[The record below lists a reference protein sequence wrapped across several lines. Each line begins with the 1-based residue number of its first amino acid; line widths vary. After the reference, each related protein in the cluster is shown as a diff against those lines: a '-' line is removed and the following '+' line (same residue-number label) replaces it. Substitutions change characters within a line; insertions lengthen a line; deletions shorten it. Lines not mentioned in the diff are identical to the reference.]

1 VGGWIDIFLNTLQC
15 FPLFIDSSD
24 EFGFFVERIFRS
36 MGKSVGQVVLLI
48 AQFNWS
54 RYKAGV
60 VFPHQF
66 SAKCISVT
74 AVRIIGHID
83 RVCKKHTSSAR
94 NDRKTQH
101 YNAI

>member
-1 VGGWIDIFLNTLQC
+1 MGGWIDIFLNTLQC
-15 FPLFIDSSD
+15 FSLFIDSSD

-66 SAKCISVT
+66 PTKCISVT
-74 AVRIIGHID
+74 AVRIIGHIAFAKNI
-83 RVCKKHTSSAR
+83 RHQREMIEKKTF
-94 NDRKTQH
+94 
-101 YNAI
+101 YAI